1 MSSKDNSGNVKI
13 GFRNKPGENNESGIA
28 NIEVRSRSRSKSRSR
43 SRSRSKKSEVKV
55 EVAVEAKVVSYFE

>member
-13 GFRNKPGENNESGIA
+13 GFRNKPGENDESGIA
-28 NIEVRSRSRSKSRSR
+28 NIEVRSRSRS
-43 SRSRSKKSEVKV
+43 RSKISEVKV